1 MNHVG
6 PSEYEK
12 LLPMVGNLARIFA
25 RSATLILA
33 LALAPTLST
42 GSRAQDAP
50 GTRPNMVPVGQPV
63 DLFFTFNAHADMP
76 EMDVYL
82 PCADQ
87 PDMVCR
93 VQPKDVAT
101 RRDEQLFGSADMIL
115 HDPANPDAVGPYE
128 RGKPLG
134 VTLGDWFLAGGTA
147 RLSCDDPG
155 TGRVRARFE
164 NLVPNAVYTMWF
176 AWVASPMTA
185 GRFST
190 SDSPIG
196 AMDGSESAFWTDD
209 KGNARFEA
217 THVPCF
223 ELSSERMWTMLAIA
237 YHSDDTV
244 YGPWVGPMGQV
255 SHVHMFQMLPSE
267 EELTR

>member
-1 MNHVG
+1 MAG
-6 PSEYEK
+6 DS
-12 LLPMVGNLARIFA
+12 LRFFA
-25 RSATLILA
+25 QPAVVILA
-33 LALAPTLST
+33 LALAPILST

-50 GTRPNMVPVGQPV
+50 GTRPNLVPVGEPV
-63 DLFFTFNAHADMP
+63 DLFFTFFSHAGFP
-76 EMDVYL
+76 EQDVFL

-115 HDPANPDAVGPYE
+115 HDPANLEAVGPYAPG
-128 RGKPLG
+128 RALG
-134 VTLGDWFLAGGTA
+134 ITLGDWLLAGGTA
-147 RLSCDDPG
+147 RLSCDDLG
-155 TGRVRARFE
+155 RGRVRARFD

-176 AWVASPMTA
+176 AWIARPMLPC
-185 GRFST
+185 RFAT
-190 SDSPIG
+190 SDNPIG
-196 AMDGSESAFWTDD
+196 AMDGSESAFRTDD
-209 KGNARFEA
+209 KGNARFQA

-223 ELSSERMWTMLAIA
+223 ELSGERVWTLLLIA
-237 YHSDDTV
+237 YHSDDAV
-244 YGPWVGPMGQV
+244 YGAWVGPMGQV

>member
-1 MNHVG
+1 MA
-6 PSEYEK
+6 
-12 LLPMVGNLARIFA
+12 GNSFRIFA
-25 RSATLILA
+25 RPAVVILA
-33 LALAPTLST
+33 LALGLMLSA
-42 GSRAQDAP
+42 GARAQDVP
-50 GTRPNMVPVGQPV
+50 GTRPSMVPVGQPV
-63 DLFFTFNAHADMP
+63 DLFFTFNAHAGMP
-76 EMDVYL
+76 EDDVFL
-82 PCADQ
+82 PCAEQ

-93 VQPKDVAT
+93 VQPTDVLN
-101 RRDEQLFGSADMIL
+101 RRDEQLLGSANMIL
-115 HDPANPDAVGPYE
+115 HDPANMDAVGPFE
-128 RGKPLG
+128 RGELLG
-134 VTLGDWFLAGGTA
+134 VTLSDWFLAGGTA

-176 AWVASPMTA
+176 AWVAKPMLA

-190 SDSPIG
+190 SDNPIG

-223 ELSSERMWTMLAIA
+223 ELSNERMWTVLAIA
-237 YHSDDTV
+237 YHSDGAV
-244 YGPWVGPMGQV
+244 YGAWVGPIGKV
-255 SHVHMFQMLPSE
+255 SHVHMWQMLPSE